1 MGAGWQIQPE
11 IHEHGQPAGQAG
23 PLEGTGHFDQLP
35 GHDVLRD
42 VLHVVPTAQ
51 T

>member
-23 PLEGTGHFDQLP
+23 PLEGAGHFDQLP
-35 GHDVLRD
+35 GHDVL
-42 VLHVVPTAQ
+42 HVVPTAQ